1 MSHLPGHID
10 GKNDEQYNV
19 TTTTV
24 PPAAP
29 SETNPDPYAD
39 YIAGVVAETV
49 GAMTENSGLRPIG
62 EGGRVV
68 VDAQTGEPTFVQGLF
83 YEGMQNELLF
93 GNLSPELQIYN
104 DVLTDIRDAAVQGG
118 FLKKSDLPPVGETND
133 KLNAFIN
140 HVFARA
146 NELTPTVAEQ
156 TAIMDKLGPNVSDGV
171 KRLYL
176 YRTVLMDATADILEN
191 PPTIEV
197 TPYIAPDPTAM
208 KQSVKAYMRQKL
220 GREASENEMRN
231 LAALLS
237 NEYKLQYENQIKN
250 EIANTEFIPINN
262 VENLDVDGELTSY
275 DPQAAFVEKFE
286 NMYANDIDF
295 VERKAA
301 ERASFAQ
308 FRQAIAAGQDFMSG

>member
-24 PPAAP
+24 PPAAL
-29 SETNPDPYAD
+29 PDEDAQQSAFD
-39 YIAGVVAETV
+39 IAAAMI
-49 GAMTENSGLRPIG
+49 GAMTEDSGLQPIG

-68 VDAQTGEPTFVQGLF
+68 IDAQTGEPTFVQGLF

-104 DVLTDIRDAAVQGG
+104 DVLIDIRDAAVQGG

-156 TAIMDKLGPNVSDGV
+156 KAIMDQLGPDVSEGV

-176 YRTVLMDATADILEN
+176 YRNVLMDATADILEN

-208 KQSVKAYMRQKL
+208 KQSVKAFMRQKL